1 MSMDS
6 RWRQRYDRPMTDLLF
21 VAMLVGF
28 FLLAGLFVR
37 GCDRIVGT
45 DEETP
50 TASTPATIEAEAE
63 HHGHNEHKEVAA

>member
-1 MSMDS
+1 
-6 RWRQRYDRPMTDLLF
+6 MTDLLF